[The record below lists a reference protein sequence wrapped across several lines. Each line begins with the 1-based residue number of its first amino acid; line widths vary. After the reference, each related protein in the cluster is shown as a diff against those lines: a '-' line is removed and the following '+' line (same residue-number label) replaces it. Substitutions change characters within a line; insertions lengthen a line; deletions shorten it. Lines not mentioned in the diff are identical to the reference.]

1 MVQTKITSYFPPAG
15 RSSSSSGAPMRR
27 GSAPSRGKGAYKK
40 KGAYRKKAKKQ
51 FKNARRP
58 FVEGKTRSMVDVLK
72 SNVPE
77 ASQINYLALSTTYP
91 GYGEQTVPLDDAFT
105 VFRLDSYMQQQRGLL
120 DYQMIGNSIYVKY
133 LKAKIKIDFPPT
145 FLLTKPAKLYL
156 LHGWITTPLN
166 LTDVTNPAAHTVTMA
181 QVNAHVNERLRQ
193 YFNET
198 QDELLFRPKA
208 WDNGIKVIKKQE
220 IKPDLQ
226 EQFSIAANQP
236 SGPSSMYGAVP
247 SVHKS
252 CTWNVNRKIHY
263 QDSTDGAGLTD
274 HLYPN
279 QGWLPFMCLYNP
291 DFRHFEPDRDGQDQG
306 NRIRILMNNQIWYS
320 DS

>member
-1 MVQTKITSYFPPAG
+1 MPPLRDPPPLPRMG
-15 RSSSSSGAPMRR
+15 RR
-27 GSAPSRGKGAYKK
+27 GTIVSSRPARGKSAYKK

-58 FVEGKTRSMVDVLK
+58 FVEGKTRSIVDVLK

-77 ASQINYLALSTTYP
+77 ASQIDYLAMSPTYT

-133 LKAKIKIDFPPT
+133 LKAKIKIDFPPIKM
-145 FLLTKPAKLYL
+145 LVKPAKLYL
-156 LHGWITTPLN
+156 LHGWVTTPLN
-166 LTDVTNPAAHTVTMA
+166 LTDVTNPTAQGVTMA

-220 IKPDLQ
+220 IKPDIQ
-226 EQFSIAANQP
+226 EQFSIPAPQQADT
-236 SGPSSMYGAVP
+236 SGRSYGAIP

-252 CTWNVNRKIHY
+252 CTWNVNRKVHY
-263 QDSTDGAGLTD
+263 QDSDDGVGLTD

-291 DFRHFEPDRDGQDQG
+291 DFRHFDPDLDGQDHG

>member
-1 MVQTKITSYFPPAG
+1 MTRK
-15 RSSSSSGAPMRR
+15 GA
-27 GSAPSRGKGAYKK
+27 APSRGKYAYKK
-40 KGAYRKKAKKQ
+40 RGAYRKKAKRQ

-58 FVEGKTRSMVDVLK
+58 FVEGKTRSIVDVLK

-77 ASQINYLALSTTYP
+77 ASQINYLELSTIYP

-120 DYQMIGNSIYVKY
+120 DYQMIGNSIFVRY
-133 LKAKIKIDFPPT
+133 LKAKIKIDFPPVKV
-145 FLLTKPAKLYL
+145 LVKPAKLYL
-156 LHGWITTPLN
+156 IHGWITTPLN
-166 LTDVTNPAAHTVTMA
+166 LTDVTTPTAATATMA

-193 YFNET
+193 YFNDT
-198 QDELLFRPKA
+198 QDQLLFRPKA
-208 WDNGIKVIKKQE
+208 WDNGIKVIRKQE
-220 IKPDLQ
+220 IKPDIQ
-226 EQFSIAANQP
+226 EQFSIP
-236 SGPSSMYGAVP
+236 SAQQNDTSGASYGAIP
-247 SVHKS
+247 SVIKS
-252 CTWNVNRKIHY
+252 CTWNVNRKVHY
-263 QDSTDGAGLTD
+263 QDSTDGAGLDD

-291 DFRHFEPDRDGQDQG
+291 DFRHFDEDLDGRDHG